1 MFTGLCAFPL
11 TPLHQHG
18 VDETAFARIV
28 TRLAESAVDA
38 LGVLGSTGSYAWLSR
53 EQRMQVI
60 RQAKSHAGAVP
71 LMAGIGALGTD
82 RVLRLAEDAQRAGA
96 NALLLPAIAYQ
107 PLTEEEIFAFYQ
119 TVTREVSVPVCVYD
133 NPVTTHV
140 TTSDALKG
148 AIAAL
153 PGIASIKV
161 PGPAKN
167 DVTRRVPSLR
177 RQLPAEVTIGIS
189 GDACA
194 ADGLNAGCE
203 VWYSVCGG
211 LFPHVAKELTAAATR
226 GQAQLAE
233 AISARLEPLWTL
245 YRKYG
250 GSLRVTAAAATILG
264 MCGEDCLPRPLLP
277 LSPDAFREI
286 AETLRSLNLE

>member
-11 TPLHQHG
+11 TPLHPHG

-28 TRLAESAVDA
+28 TRLVESEVDS

-53 EQRMQVI
+53 EQRMQVV
-60 RQAKSHAGAVP
+60 RQVKSHAGPIP
-71 LMAGIGALGTD
+71 LMVGIGALGTD
-82 RVLRLAEDAQRAGA
+82 QVLRLAEDAQMAGA
-96 NALLLPAIAYQ
+96 SALLLPVMAYQ
-107 PLTEEEIFAFYQ
+107 PLTDEEILTFYQ
-119 TVTREVSVPVCVYD
+119 TVTQQVSVPVCVYD

-140 TTSDALKG
+140 TTSDELKG

-153 PGIASIKV
+153 PGIASIKI

-167 DVTRRVPSLR
+167 ETVRRIQSLR
-177 RQLPAEVTIGIS
+177 RQLPAGVSIGIS

-211 LFPHVAKELTAAATR
+211 LFPQVAKELTAAAAR
-226 GQAQLAE
+226 GDAEQAT
-233 AISARLEPLWTL
+233 AISARLAPLWML
-245 YRKYG
+245 FSKYG
-250 GSLRVTAAAATILG
+250 GSLRVTAAAASILG
-264 MCGEDCLPRPLLP
+264 LCGEDCLPRPLLP
-277 LSPDAFREI
+277 LSSDAFSEI
-286 AETLRSLNLE
+286 AETLRTLKLL

>member
-96 NALLLPAIAYQ
+96 SALLLPAIAYQ
-107 PLTEEEIFAFYQ
+107 PLTEEEILAFYQ

-133 NPVTTHV
+133 NPVTAHV
-140 TTSDALKG
+140 TTSDTLKG

-153 PGIASIKV
+153 PGIASIKI
-161 PGPAKN
+161 PGPLKMTSHGAF
-167 DVTRRVPSLR
+167 R
-177 RQLPAEVTIGIS
+177 A
-189 GDACA
+189 
-194 ADGLNAGCE
+194 
-203 VWYSVCGG
+203 CGG
-211 LFPHVAKELTAAATR
+211 
-226 GQAQLAE
+226 
-233 AISARLEPLWTL
+233 SYRL
-245 YRKYG
+245 R
-250 GSLRVTAAAATILG
+250 
-264 MCGEDCLPRPLLP
+264 
-277 LSPDAFREI
+277 
-286 AETLRSLNLE
+286 